1 MTVLLVDDD
10 EDGVV
15 LLQMIL
21 RRRGIASV
29 VALSVAEG
37 RRRLADT
44 ASLSAVVT
52 DLHLGDGDG
61 WSLLESASAVPKRI
75 VLTGRSMVQAPPG
88 VAVLLKPVDVD
99 ALVAALDLA
108 EQP

>member
-29 VALSVAEG
+29 VALSVAEA

-44 ASLSAVVT
+44 PSLSAVVT

-61 WSLLESASAVPKRI
+61 WSLLDSAAAVPTRI
-75 VLTGRSMVQAPPG
+75 VLTGRTMVQARPG
-88 VAVLLKPVDVD
+88 VDVLLKPVDVD
-99 ALVAALDLA
+99 ALVLAL
-108 EQP
+108 EQAVPS

>member
-29 VALSVAEG
+29 VALSVAEA

-44 ASLSAVVT
+44 QSLSAVVT

-61 WSLLESASAVPKRI
+61 WSLLESAAAVPTRI
-75 VLTGRSMVQAPPG
+75 VLTGRSMVQPPPG

>member
-29 VALSVAEG
+29 VALSVAEA

-44 ASLSAVVT
+44 PSLSAVVT

-61 WSLLESASAVPKRI
+61 WSLLQSASAVPTRI
-75 VLTGRSMVQAPPG
+75 VLTGRTMVEAPAG

-99 ALVAALDLA
+99 ALISAL
-108 EQP
+108 EQAVPS